1 MAPPTNSKPVTAAK
15 SGRRGRK
22 PRPIENRPSALWSEW
37 VDPESFAEAL
47 DLHMRRH
54 GDTGYRLRK
63 ALSLKGPTVN
73 VTTLGTWRRGSK
85 TPGDASSLRALE
97 QIEARY
103 DLPPGY
109 FRAKI
114 PSTGKAIAN
123 HCLPKLS
130 APERRHL
137 TWHLPHDFNRLPK
150 TKQEEIVSWV
160 RRVIISGSTDYRRYQ
175 AAAARQR
182 FSVRFSNA
190 PGSVGAETTSREAGP
205 GPELASGTIAA
216 PEALNEEMA
225 SLLAFKTATLSALGV
240 QRSGVWGSETASLK
254 ADHLGL
260 LFGALAAAPDSEI
273 RGAGIPLQQLTFAL
287 LVIPS
292 VWDWYLEW
300 RRAKRGFYT
309 GWEIE
314 MLMLCGALTREGV
327 GWLRQNPQLA
337 QRLSPISGLISETE
351 ISEVRADW
359 SAACDGARRHALHRA
374 KELSRLVTVHRDPFE
389 PILAILESDSP
400 LNEYRKITEEILRRA
415 PNPRRYPVPAAEACR
430 AFLMLRL
437 GLHLGVRQKNLR
449 QLLVCQSGSTP
460 TPERRLETMKCGELR
475 WNERECHWEAFIPAS
490 AFKNSGSSYFSRQ
503 PFCLAL
509 RDFGGLYDQIKL
521 YLNKHR
527 SRLLGTMPDPGTFFV
542 KTAKTNSKSAAYDQN
557 TFYEAWRLA
566 IQRYGI
572 FNPYA
577 GRGAIKGLLPHGPH
591 NVRDVLAT
599 HVLKQTGSYE
609 QASYAIQDTPETVA
623 KHYGRFLPRDKAAL
637 AAQVLNKVWEDA

>member
-1 MAPPTNSKPVTAAK
+1 MAPSKNIKLVTAPK
-15 SGRRGRK
+15 PGRRGRK
-22 PRPIENRPSALWSEW
+22 PTPIEDRPSALWSKW

-54 GDTGYRLRK
+54 GDTAYRLRK
-63 ALSLKGPTVN
+63 ALCSKGATVN

-85 TPGDASSLRALE
+85 TPGDASSLRVLE
-97 QIEARY
+97 RIEARY

-114 PSTGKAIAN
+114 PSTGKAVAN
-123 HCLPKLS
+123 HRLPKLS

-150 TKQEEIVSWV
+150 AKQEEIVSWV

-182 FSVRFSNA
+182 FSMRFSCA
-190 PGSVGAETTSREAGP
+190 PGGVVAKRASREGGLEPAF
-205 GPELASGTIAA
+205 ASGTVAA

-240 QRSGVWGSETASLK
+240 QRSGVWGPETASLK
-254 ADHLGL
+254 SDHLGL

-273 RGAGIPLQQLTFAL
+273 RGAGVPAHQLTFAL

-327 GWLRQNPQLA
+327 GWLRQNPQLGH
-337 QRLSPISGLISETE
+337 RLSPISGLISETE
-351 ISEVRADW
+351 IREVRSDW

-374 KELSRLVTVHRDPFE
+374 KELSRLVAVHRDPFE

-449 QLLVCQSGSTP
+449 QLLVCRNGSTP
-460 TPERRLETMKCGELR
+460 TSERRLETLKCGELR
-475 WNERECHWEAFIPAS
+475 WNDREDLWEVFIPAS

-509 RDFGGLYDQIKL
+509 RDLGGLYDQIQR
-521 YLNKHR
+521 YLNQHR
-527 SRLLGTMPDPGTFFV
+527 PRLLGTMPDPGTFFV
-542 KTAKTNSKSAAYDQN
+542 KTAKANSKSAAYDQN
-557 TFYEAWRLA
+557 TFYEAWRLT

-572 FNPYA
+572 FNPYT

-599 HVLKQTGSYE
+599 HILKQTGSYE

-637 AAQVLNKVWEDA
+637 AAQVLNKVWEQS

>member
-1 MAPPTNSKPVTAAK
+1 MAPSTNSKPVTAAK

-22 PRPIENRPSALWSEW
+22 PRPIEDRPSALWSEW

-114 PSTGKAIAN
+114 PSTGKAVAN

-137 TWHLPHDFNRLPK
+137 TWHLPHDFDRLSK
-150 TKQEEIVSWV
+150 SKQEEIVSWV

-182 FSVRFSNA
+182 FSVRFSCA
-190 PGSVGAETTSREAGP
+190 PGGGGAETTPREAGP
-205 GPELASGTIAA
+205 GSDLASGTIVA

-260 LFGALAAAPDSEI
+260 LFGALAAAPASEI
-273 RGAGIPLQQLTFAL
+273 RGAGAPLHQLTFAL

-314 MLMLCGALTREGV
+314 MLMLCGALSVIPLICRGSNFLALASGRPRNPIAFSRVRKRSINSIDRRCFACALGFSERSEA
-327 GWLRQNPQLA
+327 LRCKASLTLFSVPMGRKGSTLY
-337 QRLSPISGLISETE
+337 
-351 ISEVRADW
+351 
-359 SAACDGARRHALHRA
+359 ARRPWRA
-374 KELSRLVTVHRDPFE
+374 VE
-389 PILAILESDSP
+389 
-400 LNEYRKITEEILRRA
+400 
-415 PNPRRYPVPAAEACR
+415 
-430 AFLMLRL
+430 
-437 GLHLGVRQKNLR
+437 
-449 QLLVCQSGSTP
+449 
-460 TPERRLETMKCGELR
+460 
-475 WNERECHWEAFIPAS
+475 
-490 AFKNSGSSYFSRQ
+490 
-503 PFCLAL
+503 
-509 RDFGGLYDQIKL
+509 
-521 YLNKHR
+521 
-527 SRLLGTMPDPGTFFV
+527 
-542 KTAKTNSKSAAYDQN
+542 
-557 TFYEAWRLA
+557 
-566 IQRYGI
+566 
-572 FNPYA
+572 
-577 GRGAIKGLLPHGPH
+577 
-591 NVRDVLAT
+591 
-599 HVLKQTGSYE
+599 
-609 QASYAIQDTPETVA
+609 
-623 KHYGRFLPRDKAAL
+623 
-637 AAQVLNKVWEDA
+637 